1 MFRAQATQEPIM
13 QTKTFI
19 DNDGRENNFAIEP
32 KMYVTDGPQA
42 GWTVYAEKLNG
53 RLAMIG
59 FVALLIQEV
68 LTGHGIVGFITN
80 L

>member
-1 MFRAQATQEPIM
+1 M

-32 KMYVTDGPQA
+32 KMYTTEGPQA
-42 GWTVYAEKLNG
+42 GWTEYAELLNG
-53 RLAMIG
+53 RMAMIG

-68 LTGHGIVGFITN
+68 LTGHGIVGFISS

>member
-1 MFRAQATQEPIM
+1 M
-13 QTKTFI
+13 QGRILI
-19 DNDGRENNFAIEP
+19 DSDGKQNNFAIEP

-42 GWTVYAEKLNG
+42 GWTEYAEKLNG

-59 FVALLIQEV
+59 FVALILQEV

>member
-1 MFRAQATQEPIM
+1 M
-13 QTKTFI
+13 QGKIFI

-32 KMYVTDGPQA
+32 KMYVTEGPQA
-42 GWTVYAEKLNG
+42 GWTDYAEKLNG

-59 FVALLIQEV
+59 FVALIIQEV